1 VVPVDALRLAAGQIA
16 LSGTTDATARQLLD
30 AFSAATIFSPAPA
43 RPGVVVL
50 DFDGTNVVPVFSSRE
65 LLDEFTPGDWFSTTG
80 LDLLDLLPAGV
91 RLALDPNGPHP
102 LLIDPA
108 ATKLE
113 YAITVRP
120 GR

>member
-65 LLDEFTPGDWFSTTG
+65 LLDEFTRATGSPRPAWICSTCCR
-80 LDLLDLLPAGV
+80 PAYGSPSI
-91 RLALDPNGPHP
+91 RTAH
-102 LLIDPA
+102 
-108 ATKLE
+108 TRCSS
-113 YAITVRP
+113 TRP
-120 GR
+120 PQNSNMQ